1 MKVSKRTRSNLL
13 NALIIVCTLGLV
25 LYLSARG
32 GDIGDAWNTL
42 KSADIRWI
50 GAAVGS
56 WVVFMMF
63 EAMGLHVF
71 FHQQGVRIKY
81 RTSFLVALIGS
92 FYSSVTPAA
101 TGGQPMQVYYLHQRY
116 IPTGVATS
124 ALVVRFF
131 SFQLMLSVIG
141 TVLWIGYGPF
151 VAEHLGVNRWIL
163 IMGYVYNVVS
173 VSAVVMLSLWRTP
186 VRKLARLIVRLG
198 YRLRLT
204 KHPEET
210 ERKWLGAVE
219 TFHESIAIITRRPLN
234 LLVQLIIG
242 CLQLLCYMSILW
254 CIYRGLGLNTY
265 KWGHLVT
272 LHTMEYISAAYAPLP
287 GASGAQEGVFSLY
300 FGRVFEGSTRLA
312 AMLLWRFFTYYFSL
326 VFGAVVM
333 VLHGLRSGK
342 SLKESMQMTSADQEP
357 PVDRREA

>member
-1 MKVSKRTRSNLL
+1 MKPGTKRLL
-13 NALIIVCTLGLV
+13 NFLLIFGTLAIVLIISFQTESFEDVVRAVSALDLRWA
-25 LYLSARG
+25 LLSAACYLG
-32 GDIGDAWNTL
+32 YLLMDTL
-42 KSADIRWI
+42 SIQYFLRRQGYRVTW
-50 GAAVGS
+50 GYG
-56 WVVFMMF
+56 
-63 EAMGLHVF
+63 F
-71 FHQQGVRIKY
+71 FV
-81 RTSFLVALIGS
+81 SVAGQY
-92 FYSSVTPAA
+92 YSNITPGA

-219 TFHESIAIITRRPLN
+219 TFHESIAILTRRPLD

-326 VFGAVVM
+326 VFGAMVM

-357 PVDRREA
+357 PVDGREA